1 MKKNGILNKDISQ
14 IIASMGHFDQ
24 LTICDAGLPI
34 PSSVNRIELI
44 LTKDLPRFLDVVK
57 PISDELC
64 IQRIFLA
71 EEIKN
76 FNQEIFSEVKELF
89 SDIEIEYIPH
99 SEFKALTKKSKAII
113 RTGEC
118 SPYANVIFESGVIF

>member
-34 PSSVNRIELI
+34 PSSVNRIEII